1 MPQLSAE
8 QRQEM
13 IALSAD
19 HTQAECAER
28 FGVSRST
35 VARTLKAAAASVPTP
50 EAPFAADANLQ
61 FEPPAQIGDAGAEVF
76 NFESDAAGDTAFNG
90 LLDSAGLE
98 EREEAAAA
106 AGPEQAAP
114 PGMDERQ
121 TDSLLHSLGINADGP
136 HDIPAPKSRPRRRA
150 QTPAA
155 DVEPETTMVSVPTS
169 TEKQRALPDSVL
181 QQKLRLLCSSFD
193 EQLEPLLG
201 SQAEREAFR
210 KAIRKLKGEVLRA
223 QLEEV
228 HSFLVLRTSTD
239 MCRQGL
245 DATCA
250 AIQHCGPYLGART
263 EGYVQF
269 VQQHK
274 MAQINPI
281 LSLAVI
287 ENFEFFRA
295 RNSPTLLICSVLTSS
310 VAQVHAANTQLA
322 QEAKA
327 KVASAQV
334 PQNFSMQ

>member
-35 VARTLKAAAASVPTP
+35 VARTLKAAAASAPTP

-90 LLDSAGLE
+90 LLDSAGME
-98 EREEAAAA
+98 EREEAAAS
-106 AGPEQAAP
+106 AGPETVEP
-114 PGMDERQ
+114 PGMDEGQ
-121 TDSLLHSLGINADGP
+121 TDRLLQSLGIQADGP
-136 HDIPAPKSRPRRRA
+136 PGIPAPAPKSRRRKA
-150 QTPAA
+150 QPAA
-155 DVEPETTMVSVPTS
+155 DVEEAVVVPPTAD
-169 TEKQRALPDSVL
+169 EKQRLLPDSVL

-201 SQAEREAFR
+201 GKTERDLFR
-210 KAIRKLKGEVLRA
+210 KAIRKLRGEALRA
-223 QLEEV
+223 QLDEV
-228 HSFLVLRTSTD
+228 DSYLVLMTSSD

-245 DATCA
+245 DATIA
-250 AIQHCGPYLGART
+250 VVEHCGPYLGART
-263 EGYVQF
+263 EGYARYVTQN
-269 VQQHK
+269 K
-274 MAQINPI
+274 MSQINPI

-287 ENFEFFRA
+287 ENWEFFKA

-322 QEAKA
+322 QEQEAKI
-327 KVASAQV
+327 ASAQV